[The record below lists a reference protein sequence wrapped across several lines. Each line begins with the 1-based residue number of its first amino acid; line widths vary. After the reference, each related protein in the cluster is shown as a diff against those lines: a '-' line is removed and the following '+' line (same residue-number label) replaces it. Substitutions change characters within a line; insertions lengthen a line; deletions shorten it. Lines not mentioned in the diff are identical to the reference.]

1 MLKLG
6 GGKISVFIRQG
17 WTRFPLKLVW
27 WFLYLPKNKT
37 KTIMEK
43 MKNKTISTR
52 VFNEL
57 LGERR
62 VNFLYGTLLCL
73 LLLVPANSLRAQS
86 NDSIPIVFEKVP
98 VDDEFDE
105 IGQPERDLELEAIL
119 PTAMYDVSNES
130 LNIISPHVTFESV
143 TYYIMDENGVIVEAD
158 EIILPKNVEVT
169 LPIAQLFPGSYI
181 ILLEIDGVCVVGKF
195 NIK

>member
-1 MLKLG
+1 MG
-6 GGKISVFIRQG
+6 GGKIFIFLGQG
-17 WTRFPLKLVW
+17 WTRFPLKLVLW
-27 WFLYLPKNKT
+27 SLHLQQLNKI
-37 KTIMEK
+37 IMKK

-119 PTAMYDVSNES
+119 PTAMYDVSNENLLLFS
-130 LNIISPHVTFESV
+130 QHVTFDSV
-143 TYYIMDENGVIVEAD
+143 TYYIMDESGVIVETD

-181 ILLEIDGVCVVGKF
+181 ILLEIDGEYFIGEF
-195 NIK
+195 IKTQIL

>member
-1 MLKLG
+1 MK
-6 GGKISVFIRQG
+6 
-17 WTRFPLKLVW
+17 
-27 WFLYLPKNKT
+27 
-37 KTIMEK
+37 K

-119 PTAMYDVSNES
+119 PTAMYDVSNENLLLFS
-130 LNIISPHVTFESV
+130 QHVTFDSV
-143 TYYIMDENGVIVEAD
+143 TYYIMDESGVIVETD

-181 ILLEIDGVCVVGKF
+181 ILLEIDDVYFQGRFVK
-195 NIK
+195 

>member
-1 MLKLG
+1 MK
-6 GGKISVFIRQG
+6 KF
-17 WTRFPLKLVW
+17 
-27 WFLYLPKNKT
+27 NDKT
-37 KTIMEK
+37 TVD
-43 MKNKTISTR
+43 R
-52 VFNEL
+52 LFNEL

-119 PTAMYDVSNES
+119 PTAMYDVSNENLLLFS
-130 LNIISPHVTFESV
+130 QHVTFDSV
-143 TYYIMDENGVIVEAD
+143 TYYIKDESGVIVETD
-158 EIILPKNVEVT
+158 EIILPKNVEIT

>member
-1 MLKLG
+1 
-6 GGKISVFIRQG
+6 
-17 WTRFPLKLVW
+17 
-27 WFLYLPKNKT
+27 
-37 KTIMEK
+37 MEK

-86 NDSIPIVFEKVP
+86 NDSILIVFEKVP
-98 VDDEFDE
+98 VGDEYIGNDE
-105 IGQPERDLELEAIL
+105 LPERDLELDEIL
-119 PTAMYDVSNES
+119 PVTMYDVSNES
-130 LNIISPHVTFESV
+130 LLLISPYVTFESV
-143 TYYIMDENGVIVEAD
+143 TYYIMDESGIIVETD

-181 ILLEIDGVCVVGKF
+181 ILLEIDDVYFQGRFVK
-195 NIK
+195 

>member
-1 MLKLG
+1 MER
-6 GGKISVFIRQG
+6 I
-17 WTRFPLKLVW
+17 
-27 WFLYLPKNKT
+27 NDKT
-37 KTIMEK
+37 TVD
-43 MKNKTISTR
+43 R
-52 VFNEL
+52 LFNGL
-57 LGERR
+57 LGEQGMWYLCK
-62 VNFLYGTLLCL
+62 VLLCL
-73 LLLVPANSLRAQS
+73 FLFLSGTAVCAQS

-158 EIILPKNVEVT
+158 EIIMPKNVEVT
-169 LPIAQLFPGSYI
+169 LPIAQLLPNSYV
-181 ILLEIDGVCVVGKF
+181 ILLEIDDVYFQGRFVK
-195 NIK
+195 

>member
-1 MLKLG
+1 MK
-6 GGKISVFIRQG
+6 
-17 WTRFPLKLVW
+17 
-27 WFLYLPKNKT
+27 
-37 KTIMEK
+37 K

-119 PTAMYDVSNES
+119 PTAMYDVSNENLLLFS
-130 LNIISPHVTFESV
+130 QHVTFDSV
-143 TYYIMDENGVIVEAD
+143 TYYIMDESGIIVETD

-169 LPIAQLFPGSYI
+169 LPIAQLFSGSYI
-181 ILLEIDGVCVVGKF
+181 ILLEIDDVYFQGRFVK
-195 NIK
+195 